1 MPQNPYSTLN
11 NPVAPPAPMASAN
24 QSAFTPATQGT
35 YNNLAMGS
43 NPGNLPMGSGNTFTN
58 SVTSS
63 VNQYDPSS
71 TGGTTS
77 SSLNYSVADPT
88 QRAES
93 DVMRSAYGTVDAGGN
108 VAGLAGQTAM
118 GSSEFEQFIPDAPKT
133 ENEGEYEEFHEAAQE
148 GFEDEDGEMYY
159 GKKGA
164 KKAKA
169 ADRKEDR
176 VQRRDVYKEEK
187 TAYKDEFADDK
198 AAYKQ
203 LSGKE
208 KRKAKRAAKDKKKQ
222 AKKAAKTKKKNDRK
236 DDVASRSSA
245 YKSVKA
251 DIKMGTTY
259 DDIKLD

>member
-1 MPQNPYSTLN
+1 MPVNPYSTLN
-11 NPVAPPAPMASAN
+11 NPVAPPAPMAPAN

-43 NPGNLPMGSGNTFTN
+43 NPGNLPMGSGNTAAN
-58 SVTSS
+58 STTTP
-63 VNQYDPSS
+63 VNQYDP
-71 TGGTTS
+71 GITS

-93 DVMRSAYGTVDAGGN
+93 DIMRSAYGTTDIGGN
-108 VAGLAGQTAM
+108 VAGLAGQAAM
-118 GSSEFEQFIPDAPKT
+118 GGSQYEQFIPDVPKA
-133 ENEGEYEEFHEAAQE
+133 ENEGEYEEYHEAAQE
-148 GFEDEDGEMYY
+148 GFEDSKGEIHY

-164 KKAKA
+164 RESKK

-176 VQRRDVYKEEK
+176 KQRRDVYKEEI
-187 TAYKDEFADDK
+187 E
-198 AAYKQ
+198 AANK
-203 LSGKE
+203 LKGSE
-208 KRKAKRAAKDKKKQ
+208 KRAAKRAARKKKR
-222 AKKAAKTKKKNDRK
+222 NDRNE
-236 DDVASRSSA
+236 DVSARKMA